1 MASQL
6 PAMYS
11 SSQTIFIDRAK
22 AKEEEDADAE
32 HLGFNKEVGPG
43 EESEHDTF
51 RLPTEEELE
60 EESRGP
66 PDLPLPQSRIKE
78 IVRALS
84 NFNGLRPKG
93 ASRKDCAEQLKSDL
107 ASYYGYSLLIG
118 TLFELFLPVELMEI
132 KLMEIIDAFDKQ
144 RPSSIWTNTLKT
156 RRRDLAD
163 VLLNRGVNP
172 DPLSKWS
179 KLGLVVYDSQ
189 VPIGATPEYL
199 AGYYMVSDLLTRACS
214 DFGKPVM
221 SRKEEHLWG

>member
-11 SSQTIFIDRAK
+11 SSQTKFIDRAK
-22 AKEEEDADAE
+22 AKKEEDADAE
-32 HLGFNKEVGPG
+32 HLDFNKEVGPG
-43 EESEHDTF
+43 EESEQDTF

-78 IVRALS
+78 IVRALT
-84 NFNGLRPKG
+84 NFNGLFTL
-93 ASRKDCAEQLKSDL
+93 SF
-107 ASYYGYSLLIG
+107 LLFQVPFFDVANALYLWRLNWG
-118 TLFELFLPVELMEI
+118 FLMQLFLLVELMEI

-156 RRRDLAD
+156 RRRDLTD

>member
-11 SSQTIFIDRAK
+11 SSQTKFIDRAK
-22 AKEEEDADAE
+22 VKEEEDADAE
-32 HLGFNKEVGPG
+32 HLDFNKEVGPG
-43 EESEHDTF
+43 EESEQDTF

-60 EESRGP
+60 EEYRGP
-66 PDLPLPQSRIKE
+66 HDLPLPQSRIKE

-107 ASYYGYSLLIG
+107 ASYYGYSLLIMAQLN
-118 TLFELFLPVELMEI
+118 TRLVDLSNFL
-132 KLMEIIDAFDKQ
+132 
-144 RPSSIWTNTLKT
+144 TNGL
-156 RRRDLAD
+156 D
-163 VLLNRGVNP
+163 P

-189 VPIGATPEYL
+189 VPISATPEYL

>member
-11 SSQTIFIDRAK
+11 SSQTKFIDRAK
-22 AKEEEDADAE
+22 VKKEEDADAE
-32 HLGFNKEVGPG
+32 HLDFNKE
-43 EESEHDTF
+43 DTF

-60 EESRGP
+60 EEYRGP

-118 TLFELFLPVELMEI
+118 TLFELFLPIELVEI

-144 RPSSIWTNTLKT
+144 RPSSIWTNTLK
-156 RRRDLAD
+156 
-163 VLLNRGVNP
+163 
-172 DPLSKWS
+172 
-179 KLGLVVYDSQ
+179 LGLVVYDSQ
-189 VPIGATPEYL
+189 VPISATPEYL

-221 SRKEEHLWG
+221 SRKEEYLWG

>member
-11 SSQTIFIDRAK
+11 SSQTKFIDRAK
-22 AKEEEDADAE
+22 AKKEEDADAE
-32 HLGFNKEVGPG
+32 HLDFNKEVGPG
-43 EESEHDTF
+43 EESEQDTF
-51 RLPTEEELE
+51 RLPTEE
-60 EESRGP
+60 
-66 PDLPLPQSRIKE
+66 
-78 IVRALS
+78 
-84 NFNGLRPKG
+84 
-93 ASRKDCAEQLKSDL
+93 
-107 ASYYGYSLLIG
+107 
-118 TLFELFLPVELMEI
+118 LFLLVELMEI

-156 RRRDLAD
+156 RRRDLTD

>member
-1 MASQL
+1 
-6 PAMYS
+6 MYS
-11 SSQTIFIDRAK
+11 SSQTKFIDRAK

-32 HLGFNKEVGPG
+32 HLDFNKEVRPG
-43 EESEHDTF
+43 EESEQDTF

-78 IVRALS
+78 RHHFMFLSVVRALS

-93 ASRKDCAEQLKSDL
+93 TSRKDCAEQLKSDL

-118 TLFELFLPVELMEI
+118 TLFELFPPVELMEI
-132 KLMEIIDAFDKQ
+132 LKAFDKQ
-144 RPSSIWTNTLKT
+144 MPSSIWTNTLKT

-163 VLLNRGVNP
+163 ALLNRGVNP

-189 VPIGATPEYL
+189 VPIGATPENL
-199 AGYYMVSDLLTRACS
+199 AGYYMVSDLLTRVCF

>member
-11 SSQTIFIDRAK
+11 SSQTKFIDRAK

-32 HLGFNKEVGPG
+32 HLDFNKEVGPG
-43 EESEHDTF
+43 EESEQDTF
-51 RLPTEEELE
+51 CLPIEELE

-93 ASRKDCAEQLKSDL
+93 AGRKDCAKQLKSDF
-107 ASYYGYSLLIG
+107 ASYYGYSLLIR

-132 KLMEIIDAFDKQ
+132 KLMEITDAFDKQ

-156 RRRDLAD
+156 RRRDLND

-172 DPLSKWS
+172 DPLSKC
-179 KLGLVVYDSQ
+179 
-189 VPIGATPEYL
+189 
-199 AGYYMVSDLLTRACS
+199 SDL
-214 DFGKPVM
+214 
-221 SRKEEHLWG
+221 

>member
-11 SSQTIFIDRAK
+11 SSQTKFIDRAK
-22 AKEEEDADAE
+22 AKKEEDADAE
-32 HLGFNKEVGPG
+32 HLDFNKEVGPG
-43 EESEHDTF
+43 EESEQDTF

-78 IVRALS
+78 IVRALT
-84 NFNGLRPKG
+84 NFNGLFTL
-93 ASRKDCAEQLKSDL
+93 SF
-107 ASYYGYSLLIG
+107 LL
-118 TLFELFLPVELMEI
+118 FQLFLLVELMEI

-156 RRRDLAD
+156 RRRDLTD

>member
-1 MASQL
+1 
-6 PAMYS
+6 
-11 SSQTIFIDRAK
+11 R
-22 AKEEEDADAE
+22 
-32 HLGFNKEVGPG
+32 PG
-43 EESEHDTF
+43 EESEQDTF

-78 IVRALS
+78 RQALS

-93 ASRKDCAEQLKSDL
+93 TSRKDCAEQLKSDL

-118 TLFELFLPVELMEI
+118 TLFELFPPVELMEI
-132 KLMEIIDAFDKQ
+132 LKAFDKQ
-144 RPSSIWTNTLKT
+144 MPSSIWTNTLKVILT

-163 VLLNRGVNP
+163 ALLNRGVNP

-189 VPIGATPEYL
+189 VPIGATPEIWL
-199 AGYYMVSDLLTRACS
+199 VTTWLVI
-214 DFGKPVM
+214 F
-221 SRKEEHLWG
+221 

>member
-22 AKEEEDADAE
+22 TKEEEDADAE
-32 HLGFNKEVGPG
+32 HLGFNK
-43 EESEHDTF
+43 
-51 RLPTEEELE
+51 EELE

-78 IVRALS
+78 S
-84 NFNGLRPKG
+84 QEHFSNSFNFNGPRPKE
-93 ASRKDCAEQLKSDL
+93 RKQKDCAEQLKSDL

-144 RPSSIWTNTLKT
+144 RPSSIWTNTLKVILT
-156 RRRDLAD
+156 DLAD
-163 VLLNRGVNP
+163 VLLNGGVNP

>member
-11 SSQTIFIDRAK
+11 SSQTKFIDRAK

-32 HLGFNKEVGPG
+32 HLDFNKEVGPG
-43 EESEHDTF
+43 EKSEQDTF

-60 EESRGP
+60 EEYRGP

-107 ASYYGYSLLIG
+107 ASYYGYSLFIG
-118 TLFELFLPVELMEI
+118 TLFE
-132 KLMEIIDAFDKQ
+132 
-144 RPSSIWTNTLKT
+144 T

-189 VPIGATPEYL
+189 VPISSTPEYL

-221 SRKEEHLWG
+221 SRKEEHLWVDTCD

>member
-11 SSQTIFIDRAK
+11 SSQTKFIDRAK
-22 AKEEEDADAE
+22 VKKEEDADAE
-32 HLGFNKEVGPG
+32 HLDFNK
-43 EESEHDTF
+43 
-51 RLPTEEELE
+51 EELE
-60 EESRGP
+60 EEYRGP
-66 PDLPLPQSRIKE
+66 PYLPLPQSRIKE

-118 TLFELFLPVELMEI
+118 TLFELFLPIELVEI

-172 DPLSKWS
+172 DLYPLSKWS

-189 VPIGATPEYL
+189 VPISATPEYL

-221 SRKEEHLWG
+221 SRKEEYLWG